1 MLRYF
6 TPDDHTFVS
15 WRKAARGR
23 LLPAWLVR
31 SVLLAAARP
40 KVCACDLHDVVGARS
55 SSRMPH
61 PLTPYRS
68 RSLEQCVRTDLRQTT
83 HQRAHMVNFIPR
95 CICAYS

>member
-15 WRKAARGR
+15 WRKVLKAARGR

-68 RSLEQCVRTDLRQTT
+68 RSLEQCVRTDLRDTSKSTQG
-83 HQRAHMVNFIPR
+83 
-95 CICAYS
+95 